1 MRKQIALKHT
11 YRHVYTYPGASTEC
25 HSFNVFINTF
35 NNDAKSKLLEFK
47 LGALSR
53 HLELLLNAL
62 LHCTVLDVPHNL
74 IKALNNSE

>member
-62 LHCTVLDVPHNL
+62 LHSIYCARCTTQSD
-74 IKALNNSE
+74 KSTE